1 MMSPSFLA
9 PRDRLLC
16 SFPDVRGAQ
25 GLVAEVLLLGL
36 LVQDVRLLC
45 RRDICSLLRGHIVG
59 NHAEGQLVFV
69 HQRMIRRVQPL
80 GRQLRDPRASRDGE
94 DLLSVLTLDEVP
106 EPAHGLLDPLQA
118 IGNGLVADLGRQPLQ
133 EVAVEGP
140 GGLLEAVELLLD
152 PSDDGLEQRL
162 ELLHQ
167 VPVVHA
173 SLLGGRDR
181 DILGLQLS
189 LHGAYGVLTRL
200 LPLLVPI
207 CAIHLGGLSAQP
219 DTLESLDLP
228 IHVVH
233 IREQGVVLALQM
245 DEDFHNLVDV
255 GDAGGL
261 LDRRESLLED
271 SNGLF
276 VLLDVPSLDAIQESS
291 LHDPSH
297 HGRLRKLALLGRHDQ
312 PSLLL
317 HAILRPLELDFNLL
331 LLEVIVLQISPDLQH
346 LLLEATSVSLPLL
359 RHDRYALLSFAL
371 DDEAGS
377 RLLVHVRELAGA
389 LPDLQLQPLEDAI
402 ELKALPSDQVHLFLE
417 PRVVVP
423 DTIELLDRSIQPVQQ
438 GSPRPCFGKQ

>member
-276 VLLDVPSLDAIQESS
+276 VLLDVPSLDGVQEGELQDPPHDRGCIELLLLCRLQAACPVLLVRLYGHLGPLRVHPLRQLLPLPL
-291 LHDPSH
+291 LHLLLQLL
-297 HGRLRKLALLGRHDQ
+297 HGRLEVL
-312 PSLLL
+312 
-317 HAILRPLELDFNLL
+317 PLELELL
-331 LLEVIVLQISPDLQH
+331 LQGGHPV
-346 LLLEATSVSLPLL
+346 LPLL
-359 RHDRYALLSFAL
+359 VVPPGA
-371 DDEAGS
+371 
-377 RLLVHVRELAGA
+377 VRV
-389 LPDLQLQPLEDAI
+389 PLQLRNLRDVLLDVTMQLLEHLI
-402 ELKALPSDQVHLFLE
+402 HLKAFSSSGVNFLLG
-417 PRVVVP
+417 VLVLM
-423 DTIELLDRSIQPVQQ
+423 T
-438 GSPRPCFGKQ
+438 